1 MNITR
6 RTALIGLSAM
16 VVPPARA
23 QTNPPQRGAAEFA
36 ELEQPVVLD
45 IAPTTGNLKET
56 VQKGQQLIWRR
67 KESPTDRVFQL
78 SNISVGLLRTET
90 GGQLSMTFSCSI
102 SSLGYMISDEAKLDI
117 VARTRGGAAI
127 YSWNLG
133 IPVKCADRNQTL
145 PPRTHEVPKDIA
157 ANLFTNITS
166 VEITEYR
173 ESNSPEQKIYRCG

>member
-1 MNITR
+1 M
-6 RTALIGLSAM
+6 
-16 VVPPARA
+16 
-23 QTNPPQRGAAEFA
+23 
-36 ELEQPVVLD
+36 
-45 IAPTTGNLKET
+45 
-56 VQKGQQLIWRR
+56 
-67 KESPTDRVFQL
+67 
-78 SNISVGLLRTET
+78 
-90 GGQLSMTFSCSI
+90 
-102 SSLGYMISDEAKLDI
+102 DI

-133 IPVKCADRNQTL
+133 IPVKCTDRNQTL